1 MSERNDALPVTWR
14 LKGSAFVGE
23 LRKASG
29 CIREMRAVIL
39 GYDDIWV
46 QCTLV

>member
-1 MSERNDALPVTWR
+1 MPKRNGALPGTWR

-23 LRKASG
+23 LRKVSG

-39 GYDDIWV
+39 GYDDS
-46 QCTLV
+46 LV